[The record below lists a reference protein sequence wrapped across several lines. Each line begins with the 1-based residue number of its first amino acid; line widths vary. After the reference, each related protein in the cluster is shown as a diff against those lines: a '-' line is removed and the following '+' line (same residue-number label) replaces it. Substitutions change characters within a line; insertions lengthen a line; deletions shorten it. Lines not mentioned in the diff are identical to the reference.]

1 MQQGT
6 ATRADNKGGETQ
18 TVDIAAYMR
27 VSTAEQKGRYGVPTQ
42 AQAIRGYMEQQPS
55 WRLVVCREDVG
66 ESGSTYS
73 RPGLDALLK
82 DITEGRAKL
91 VLVHRLDRLGR
102 TESAIWRCIWQIED
116 AGGEVECC
124 TEPLGEA
131 GFERWL
137 TVDRLAQAV
146 EADYQRILS
155 RTQAGRQLK
164 AVDGGWPG
172 GPAPYGY
179 RISGKG
185 VFGSALEADP
195 DEAPVVLLIADLV
208 IGGVPGLKDLANELN
223 DRGALTRSGKR
234 WTPANL
240 FHRLKSGTFLGE
252 VVFRRL
258 DRQWNGNCTR
268 LGNDGQPLHGDSVVI
283 PLPPILSADRIKTF
297 QKALAELTRPRR
309 KPNGEY
315 PLAGRIHGSCGLPY
329 VGCFR
334 SKAGVRTYRC
344 SGWGAASSC
353 GCVFLPADDIE
364 KQVIAHVNAVLAAIP
379 SGRRPMLPISD
390 DASVH
395 LIRHI
400 ERVRSLE
407 RLVAE
412 YGGELDVL
420 RSRVEGDRIVAVAVR
435 QIESDL
441 EVLRRVLVH
450 AREWLDELENVD
462 GTAARRTA
470 VLGSVAPDIR
480 SLTQSEQRRMIE
492 LTGARVEIADPTF
505 RYREGTRCLTVEWHQ
520 RTGTLVPPDPTDSQW
535 DRIEELLRSRYPAHH
550 FRSPLNL
557 RAACT
562 GMLHRLRTGIL
573 WRDLPEQFGDS
584 RKVRCRQRTWLA
596 DGVWADM
603 VKILNE
609 EGESTPVLGYEAAP
623 ALVIRTDL
631 DAEALY

>member
-6 ATRADNKGGETQ
+6 AARVDDKGEGAQ
-18 TVDIAAYMR
+18 AVDVAAYVR
-27 VSTAEQKGRYGVPTQ
+27 VSTTEQKGRYGVPTQ
-42 AQAIRGYMEQQPS
+42 VQAIRAYVEQQPS
-55 WRLVVCREDVG
+55 WRLVECREDVG
-66 ESGSTYS
+66 EPGSMYS
-73 RPGLDALLK
+73 RPGLDALLE
-82 DITEGRAKL
+82 DIAEGRAKL

-102 TESAIWRCIWQIED
+102 TEAAIWRCIWQIED

-124 TEPLGEA
+124 TEALGEA

-137 TVDRLAQAV
+137 AVDRLAQAV
-146 EADYQRILS
+146 ESDYRRILS

-164 AVDGGWPG
+164 AVDGGWTG

-185 VFGSALEADP
+185 FFGSALEVDP
-195 DEAPVVLLIADLV
+195 DEAPVVRLIADLV
-208 IGGVPGLKDLANELN
+208 IGGVHGLKDLANELN

-240 FHRLKSGTFLGE
+240 FQRLKSGTFLGE

-268 LGNDGQPLHGDSVVI
+268 LGNDGQPLHGESVVI
-283 PLPPILSADRIKTF
+283 PLPPILSADRVELF

-315 PLAGRIHGSCGLPY
+315 PLAGRIHGSCGLSY
-329 VGCFR
+329 VGCLR
-334 SKAGVRTYRC
+334 SKDGVRTYRC
-344 SGWGAASSC
+344 SGWNAAVPC
-353 GCVFLPADDIE
+353 GCAFLPADDIE
-364 KQVIAHVNAVLAAIP
+364 RRVIAHINAVLASTP
-379 SGRRPMLPISD
+379 SGRRPMLPTSD
-390 DASVH
+390 AASVR
-395 LIRHI
+395 LIRHL

-420 RSRVEGDRIVAVAVR
+420 RSRAEGDRIVAAAVR

-450 AREWLDELENVD
+450 AREWLDELKNVD

-470 VLGSVAPDIR
+470 VLGPVAPDIR
-480 SLTQSEQRRMIE
+480 SLTQSEQRRVIE
-492 LTGARVEIADPTF
+492 LTGARVEIVDPTF
-505 RYREGTRCLTVEWHQ
+505 RYREGRRCLTVEWHQ

-557 RAACT
+557 RAAFT
-562 GMLHRLRTGIL
+562 GMLHRLRTGIF
-573 WRDLPEQFGDS
+573 WSDLPEQFGEL
-584 RKVRCRQRTWLA
+584 RKVRLRQRTWLA

-603 VKILNE
+603 VKLLDE

-623 ALVIRTDL
+623 ALVIRSDL
-631 DAEALY
+631 DVEALC